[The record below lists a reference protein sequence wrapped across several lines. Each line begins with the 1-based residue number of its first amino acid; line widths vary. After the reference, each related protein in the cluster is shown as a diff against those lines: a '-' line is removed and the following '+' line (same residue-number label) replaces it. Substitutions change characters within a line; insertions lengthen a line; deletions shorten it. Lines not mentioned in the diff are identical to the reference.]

1 MDEDDFD
8 LGGFDEAYSPDDFSQ
23 ADMDFATAVGMQT
36 ADRGSDDDS
45 AAQFIANQFAQPQA
59 GMNRSNIRGTS
70 NFDPQ
75 FAAAFDISRGLDP
88 TNNFGG
94 TGGLAVPSY
103 LRPQVQGDLVLNEAG
118 DRMMYGSGFE
128 KFIQETAP
136 EIVQG
141 FQNVGIGGLISQLGT
156 SISEAF
162 TDAKRAIGLD
172 GGAQGGLKVEDLQP
186 AMGTLDPSDRFLG
199 NMSQQGADIRVTDP
213 VVRAAPPVTMA
224 SVPQISPLFDQFGNP
239 FRTRADRNAAEMA
252 QQSLSGGIASVAPTM
267 AREANTN
274 VADATRSLQGPPA
287 FINKE
292 VQRIPGGFDIRGEFD
307 YPGTARDTKLK
318 SMITG
323 IGAGR
328 PTEQDA
334 MNTFLNRMY
343 TTSQTPIEKQADA
356 SQFLNPQAISQGLNY
371 FAGPQI
377 QDFFRGVTNN
387 PNTTIRLG
395 PGFDIDKQ
403 KVDDNIFSI
412 NIPFATG

>member
-36 ADRGSDDDS
+36 AGAGSDDDS

-59 GMNRSNIRGTS
+59 GMNRSNIRGTA

-94 TGGLAVPSY
+94 VGGLAVPSY

-136 EIVQG
+136 EIVRG
-141 FQNVGIGGLISQLGT
+141 FQNVGIGSLISQLGT

-162 TDAKRAIGLD
+162 TDAKRAIGMT
-172 GGAQGGLKVEDLQP
+172 GKAEGGLTAQELDMQQFDP
-186 AMGTLDPSDRFLG
+186 PDRTLGD
-199 NMSQQGADIRVTDP
+199 MSQQGAGMVVTDP
-213 VVRAAPPVTMA
+213 VVSAPA
-224 SVPQISPLFDQFGNP
+224 SVNMGAVPQVSPLFDQFGNP
-239 FRTRADRNAAEMA
+239 YRTRADRNAAEAA
-252 QQSLSGGIASVAPTM
+252 QQVLSGGIASVAPTM

-274 VADATRSLQGPPA
+274 VVDATRSLQGPPA
-287 FINKE
+287 FIDRD
-292 VQRIPGGFDIRGEFD
+292 VQRVPGGFQMKGTFD
-307 YPGTARDTKLK
+307 YPGTDRDTKLE
-318 SMITG
+318 STLVG
-323 IGAGR
+323 VGAGR
-328 PTEQDA
+328 PTEKDA
-334 MNTFLNRMY
+334 MDAFLNRMY
-343 TTSQTPIEKQADA
+343 TRSQTPIEKQADA
-356 SQFLNPQAISQGLNY
+356 SQFLNPQVISRGLNY

-395 PGFDIDKQ
+395 PGLDMDKREI
-403 KVDDNIFSI
+403 DDNIFSI

>member
-1 MDEDDFD
+1 MAVDDFD
-8 LGGFDEAYSPDDFSQ
+8 GFDEAYSPDDFSQ

-36 ADRGSDDDS
+36 AGAGSDDDS

-59 GMNRSNIRGTS
+59 GMNRSNIRGTA
-70 NFDPQ
+70 NFAPQ

-94 TGGLAVPSY
+94 VGGLAVPSY

-136 EIVQG
+136 EIVRG
-141 FQNVGIGGLISQLGT
+141 FQNVGIGSLISQLGT

-162 TDAKRAIGLD
+162 TDAKRAIGMT
-172 GGAQGGLKVEDLQP
+172 GKAEGGLTAQELDMQQFDP
-186 AMGTLDPSDRFLG
+186 TDRTLGD
-199 NMSQQGADIRVTDP
+199 MSQQGAGMVVTDP
-213 VVRAAPPVTMA
+213 VVSAPA
-224 SVPQISPLFDQFGNP
+224 SVNMGAVPQVSPLFDQFGNP
-239 FRTRADRNAAEMA
+239 YRTRADRNAAEAA
-252 QQSLSGGIASVAPTM
+252 QQVLSGGIASVAPTM

-274 VADATRSLQGPPA
+274 VVDATRSLQGPPA
-287 FINKE
+287 FIDRD
-292 VQRIPGGFDIRGEFD
+292 VQRVPGGFQMKGTFD
-307 YPGTARDTKLK
+307 YPGTDRDTKLE
-318 SMITG
+318 STLVG
-323 IGAGR
+323 VGAGR
-328 PTEQDA
+328 PTEKDA
-334 MNTFLNRMY
+334 MDAFLNRMY
-343 TTSQTPIEKQADA
+343 TRSQTPIEKQADA
-356 SQFLNPQAISQGLNY
+356 SQFLNPQVISRGLNY

-395 PGFDIDKQ
+395 PGLDMDKREI
-403 KVDDNIFSI
+403 DDNIFSI

>member
-36 ADRGSDDDS
+36 AGAGSDDDS

-59 GMNRSNIRGTS
+59 GMNRSNIRGTA

-94 TGGLAVPSY
+94 VGGLAVPSY

-162 TDAKRAIGLD
+162 TDAKKAIGLD

-199 NMSQQGADIRVTDP
+199 NMSQLGADIRVTDP
-213 VVRAAPPVTMA
+213 VVPPPTSVTTGA
-224 SVPQISPLFDQFGNP
+224 VPQVSPMFDQFGNP
-239 FRTRADRNAAEMA
+239 YRSRFLRDAAEMA

-274 VADATRSLQGPPA
+274 VVDATRSLQGPPA
-287 FINKE
+287 FIDRD
-292 VQRIPGGFDIRGEFD
+292 VQRVPGGFQMKGTFD
-307 YPGTARDTKLK
+307 YPGTDRDTKLE
-318 SMITG
+318 STLVG
-323 IGAGR
+323 VGAGS
-328 PTEQDA
+328 PTEKDA
-334 MNTFLNRMY
+334 MDAFLNRMY
-343 TTSQTPIEKQADA
+343 TRSQTPIEKQADA
-356 SQFLNPQAISQGLNY
+356 SQFLNPQVISRGLNY

-395 PGFDIDKQ
+395 PGLDMDKREI
-403 KVDDNIFSI
+403 DDNIFSI

>member
-1 MDEDDFD
+1 MDEDFD
-8 LGGFDEAYSPDDFSQ
+8 IASFDEAYSPDDFSTD
-23 ADMDFATAVGMQT
+23 DMNFATAVGMQT
-36 ADRGSDDDS
+36 AGAGSDDDS

-59 GMNRSNIRGTS
+59 GMNRSNIRGTA

-94 TGGLAVPSY
+94 VGGLAVPSY

-136 EIVQG
+136 EIVRG
-141 FQNVGIGGLISQLGT
+141 FQNVGIGSLISQLGT

-162 TDAKRAIGLD
+162 TDAKRAIGMT
-172 GGAQGGLKVEDLQP
+172 GKAEGGLTAQELDMQQFDP
-186 AMGTLDPSDRFLG
+186 TDRTLGD
-199 NMSQQGADIRVTDP
+199 MSQQGAGMVVTDP
-213 VVRAAPPVTMA
+213 VVSAPA
-224 SVPQISPLFDQFGNP
+224 SVNMGAVPQVSPLFDQFGNP
-239 FRTRADRNAAEMA
+239 YRTRADRNAAEAA
-252 QQSLSGGIASVAPTM
+252 QQVLSGGIASVAPTM

-274 VADATRSLQGPPA
+274 VVDATRSLQGPPA
-287 FINKE
+287 FIDRD
-292 VQRIPGGFDIRGEFD
+292 VQRVPGGFQMKGTFD
-307 YPGTARDTKLK
+307 YPGTDRDTKLE
-318 SMITG
+318 STLVG
-323 IGAGR
+323 VGAGR
-328 PTEQDA
+328 PTEKDA
-334 MNTFLNRMY
+334 MDAFLNRMY
-343 TTSQTPIEKQADA
+343 TRSQTPIEKQADA
-356 SQFLNPQAISQGLNY
+356 SQFLNPQVISRGLNY

-395 PGFDIDKQ
+395 PGLDMDKREI
-403 KVDDNIFSI
+403 DDNIFSI

>member
-45 AAQFIANQFAQPQA
+45 TAQFIANQFAQPQA

-118 DRMMYGSGFE
+118 DRMMYGSGLE
-128 KFIQETAP
+128 KFAQETAP
-136 EIVQG
+136 EFIRG
-141 FQNVGIGGLISQLGT
+141 FQSVGIGGLLSRLGT
-156 SISEAF
+156 SISDAF
-162 TDAKRAIGLD
+162 SDAKRAIGLD
-172 GGAQGGLKVEDLQP
+172 GGAQGGLKAEDLQP
-186 AMGTLDPSDRFLG
+186 VMGTLDPSDRFLG
-199 NMSQQGADIRVTDP
+199 DMSQQGAEIRVTDP
-213 VVRAAPPVTMA
+213 VVSAPA
-224 SVPQISPLFDQFGNP
+224 SVNMGALPQVSPLFDQFGNP
-239 FRTRADRNAAEMA
+239 YRTRADRNAAEMA
-252 QQSLSGGIASVAPTM
+252 QQSLSGGIASVAPNM
-267 AREANTN
+267 A
-274 VADATRSLQGPPA
+274 
-287 FINKE
+287 
-292 VQRIPGGFDIRGEFD
+292 
-307 YPGTARDTKLK
+307 
-318 SMITG
+318 
-323 IGAGR
+323 
-328 PTEQDA
+328 QDA
-334 MNTFLNRMY
+334 NI
-343 TTSQTPIEKQADA
+343 QVADA
-356 SQFLNPQAISQGLNY
+356 SQFLNPQAISRGLNY

-395 PGFDIDKQ
+395 PGFDMEKQ

>member
-36 ADRGSDDDS
+36 AGAGSDDDS

-59 GMNRSNIRGTS
+59 GMNRSNIRGTA

-94 TGGLAVPSY
+94 VGGLAVPSY

-136 EIVQG
+136 EIVRG
-141 FQNVGIGGLISQLGT
+141 FQNVGIGSLISQLGT

-162 TDAKRAIGLD
+162 TDAKRAIGMT
-172 GGAQGGLKVEDLQP
+172 GKAEGGLTAQELDMQQFDP
-186 AMGTLDPSDRFLG
+186 TDRTLGD
-199 NMSQQGADIRVTDP
+199 MSQQGAGMVVTDP
-213 VVRAAPPVTMA
+213 VVSAPA
-224 SVPQISPLFDQFGNP
+224 SVNMGAVPQVSPLFDQFGNP
-239 FRTRADRNAAEMA
+239 YRTRADRNAAEAA
-252 QQSLSGGIASVAPTM
+252 QQVLSCGIASLAPTM

-274 VADATRSLQGPPA
+274 VVDATRSLQGPPA
-287 FINKE
+287 FIDRD
-292 VQRIPGGFDIRGEFD
+292 VQRVPGGFQMKGTFD
-307 YPGTARDTKLK
+307 YPGTDRDTKLE
-318 SMITG
+318 STLVG
-323 IGAGR
+323 VGAGR
-328 PTEQDA
+328 PTEKDA
-334 MNTFLNRMY
+334 MDAFLNRMY
-343 TTSQTPIEKQADA
+343 TRSQTPIEKQADA
-356 SQFLNPQAISQGLNY
+356 SQFLNPQVISRGLNY

-395 PGFDIDKQ
+395 PGLDMDKRE
-403 KVDDNIFSI
+403 VDDNIFSI

>member
-1 MDEDDFD
+1 MDEADFD

-36 ADRGSDDDS
+36 AGAGSDDDS

-59 GMNRSNIRGTS
+59 GMNRSNIRGTA

-94 TGGLAVPSY
+94 VGGLAVPSY

-136 EIVQG
+136 EIVRG
-141 FQNVGIGGLISQLGT
+141 FQNVGIGSLISQLGT

-162 TDAKRAIGLD
+162 TDAKRAIGMT
-172 GGAQGGLKVEDLQP
+172 GKAEGGLTAQELDMQQFDP
-186 AMGTLDPSDRFLG
+186 TDRTLGD
-199 NMSQQGADIRVTDP
+199 MSQQGAGMVVTDP
-213 VVRAAPPVTMA
+213 VVSAPA
-224 SVPQISPLFDQFGNP
+224 SVNMGAVPQVSPLFDQFGNP
-239 FRTRADRNAAEMA
+239 YRTRADRNAAEAA
-252 QQSLSGGIASVAPTM
+252 QQVLSGGIASVAPTM

-274 VADATRSLQGPPA
+274 VVDATRSLQGPPA
-287 FINKE
+287 FIDRD
-292 VQRIPGGFDIRGEFD
+292 VQRVPGGFQMKGTFD
-307 YPGTARDTKLK
+307 YPGTDRDTKLE
-318 SMITG
+318 STLVG
-323 IGAGR
+323 VGAGR
-328 PTEQDA
+328 PTEKDA
-334 MNTFLNRMY
+334 MDAFLNRMY
-343 TTSQTPIEKQADA
+343 TRSQTPIEKQADA
-356 SQFLNPQAISQGLNY
+356 SQFLNPQVISRGLNY

-395 PGFDIDKQ
+395 PGLDMDKREI
-403 KVDDNIFSI
+403 DDNIFSI

>member
-36 ADRGSDDDS
+36 AGAGSDDDS

-59 GMNRSNIRGTS
+59 GMNRSNIRGTA

-94 TGGLAVPSY
+94 VGGLAVPSY

-141 FQNVGIGGLISQLGT
+141 FQNVGIGSLISQLGT

-162 TDAKRAIGLD
+162 TDAKRAIGMT
-172 GGAQGGLKVEDLQP
+172 GKAEGGLTAQELDMQQFDP
-186 AMGTLDPSDRFLG
+186 TDRTLGD
-199 NMSQQGADIRVTDP
+199 MSQQGAGMVVTDP
-213 VVRAAPPVTMA
+213 VVSAPA
-224 SVPQISPLFDQFGNP
+224 SVNMGAVPQVSPLFDQFGNP
-239 FRTRADRNAAEMA
+239 YRTRADRNAAEAA
-252 QQSLSGGIASVAPTM
+252 QQVLSGGIASVAPTM

-274 VADATRSLQGPPA
+274 VVDATRSLQGPPA
-287 FINKE
+287 FIDRD
-292 VQRIPGGFDIRGEFD
+292 VQRVPGGFQMKGTFD
-307 YPGTARDTKLK
+307 YPGTDRDTKLE
-318 SMITG
+318 STLVG
-323 IGAGR
+323 VGAGR
-328 PTEQDA
+328 PTEKDA
-334 MNTFLNRMY
+334 MDAFLNRMY
-343 TTSQTPIEKQADA
+343 TRSQTPIEKQADA
-356 SQFLNPQAISQGLNY
+356 SQFLNPQVISRGLNY

-395 PGFDIDKQ
+395 PGLDMDKREI
-403 KVDDNIFSI
+403 DDNIFSI

>member
-8 LGGFDEAYSPDDFSQ
+8 LGGFDEAYSPDDLSQ

-36 ADRGSDDDS
+36 AGAGSDDDS

-59 GMNRSNIRGTS
+59 GMNRSNIRGTA

-94 TGGLAVPSY
+94 VGGLAVPSY

-136 EIVQG
+136 EIVRG
-141 FQNVGIGGLISQLGT
+141 FQNVGIGSLISQLGT

-162 TDAKRAIGLD
+162 TDAKRAIGMT
-172 GGAQGGLKVEDLQP
+172 GKAEGGLTAQELDMQQFDP
-186 AMGTLDPSDRFLG
+186 TDRTLGD
-199 NMSQQGADIRVTDP
+199 MSQQGAGMVVTDP
-213 VVRAAPPVTMA
+213 VVSAPA
-224 SVPQISPLFDQFGNP
+224 SVNMGAVPQVSPLFDQFGNP
-239 FRTRADRNAAEMA
+239 YRTRADRNAAEAA
-252 QQSLSGGIASVAPTM
+252 QQVLSGGIASVAPTM

-274 VADATRSLQGPPA
+274 VVDATRSLQGPPA
-287 FINKE
+287 FIDRD
-292 VQRIPGGFDIRGEFD
+292 VQRVPGGFQMKGTFD
-307 YPGTARDTKLK
+307 YPGTDRDTKLE
-318 SMITG
+318 STLVG
-323 IGAGR
+323 VGAGR
-328 PTEQDA
+328 PTEKDA
-334 MNTFLNRMY
+334 MDAFLNRMY
-343 TTSQTPIEKQADA
+343 TRSQTPIEKQADA
-356 SQFLNPQAISQGLNY
+356 SQFLNPQVISRGLNY

-395 PGFDIDKQ
+395 PGLDMDKREI
-403 KVDDNIFSI
+403 DDNIFSI

>member
-8 LGGFDEAYSPDDFSQ
+8 LAGFDEAYSPDDFSQ

-36 ADRGSDDDS
+36 AGAGSDDDS

-59 GMNRSNIRGTS
+59 GMNRSNIRGTA

-94 TGGLAVPSY
+94 VGGLAVPSY

-136 EIVQG
+136 EIVRG
-141 FQNVGIGGLISQLGT
+141 FQNVGIGSLISQLGT

-162 TDAKRAIGLD
+162 TDAKRAIGMT
-172 GGAQGGLKVEDLQP
+172 GKAEGGLTAQELDMQQFDP
-186 AMGTLDPSDRFLG
+186 TDRTLGD
-199 NMSQQGADIRVTDP
+199 MSQQGAGMVVTDP
-213 VVRAAPPVTMA
+213 VVSAPA
-224 SVPQISPLFDQFGNP
+224 SVNMGAVPQVSPLFDQFGNP
-239 FRTRADRNAAEMA
+239 YRTRADRNAAEAA
-252 QQSLSGGIASVAPTM
+252 QQVLSGGIASVAPTM

-274 VADATRSLQGPPA
+274 VVDATRSLQGPPA
-287 FINKE
+287 FIDRD
-292 VQRIPGGFDIRGEFD
+292 VQRVPGGFQMKGTFD
-307 YPGTARDTKLK
+307 YPGTDRDTKLE
-318 SMITG
+318 STLVG
-323 IGAGR
+323 VGAGR
-328 PTEQDA
+328 PTEKDA
-334 MNTFLNRMY
+334 MDAFLNRMY
-343 TTSQTPIEKQADA
+343 TRSQTPIEKQADA
-356 SQFLNPQAISQGLNY
+356 SQFLNPQVISRGLNY

-395 PGFDIDKQ
+395 PGLDMDKREI
-403 KVDDNIFSI
+403 DDNIFSI